1 MIITRKEL
9 DELAYLLHANVQ
21 RGDYE
26 RQNHPTQVEESKF
39 VKHFSFFSISFSF
52 RYARSMVSYE

>member
-1 MIITRKEL
+1 MIMTRKEL

-26 RQNHPTQVEESKF
+26 KIDNPAKVEERK
-39 VKHFSFFSISFSF
+39 
-52 RYARSMVSYE
+52 

>member
-1 MIITRKEL
+1 MTRNEL

-26 RQNHPTQVEESKF
+26 QIDNPAKVEERKF
-39 VKHFSFFSISFSF
+39 ILILIYFNNYLILF
-52 RYARSMVSYE
+52 RYA

>member
-1 MIITRKEL
+1 MVITKNQL

-26 RQNHPTQVEESKF
+26 RMDNPAKVEERK
-39 VKHFSFFSISFSF
+39 
-52 RYARSMVSYE
+52 